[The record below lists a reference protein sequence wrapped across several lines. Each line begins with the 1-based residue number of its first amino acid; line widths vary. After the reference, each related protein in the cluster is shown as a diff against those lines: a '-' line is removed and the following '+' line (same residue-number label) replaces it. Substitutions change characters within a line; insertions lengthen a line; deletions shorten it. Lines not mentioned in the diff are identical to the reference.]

1 MTQLLN
7 FREPFSAWSHG
18 IWLLA
23 SLPATVV
30 LWRSCGGG
38 RARRIS
44 FLIFGLSLA
53 ACALGSTLYHG
64 VRLDVGW
71 LDFFERM
78 DHVGIHLLI
87 AGSYTPLAWNLLR
100 GPWRWGTLT
109 AVWTATVLG
118 CGLLL
123 ANVRLPAPLRT
134 CEYLAMGWGALLCY
148 FEMARV
154 ISHRAMRPL
163 VVGGVLYSVGAVL
176 NLFQT
181 PVLWPGVFGSHEM
194 FHLWVMAG
202 SLSHFWFMLTAV
214 VPFAYA
220 TGAGADPRPVPVW
233 DAERRSPARLNLLP
247 GRLPQG

>member
-1 MTQLLN
+1 MTYLN

-18 IWLLA
+18 LWLLA
-23 SLPATVV
+23 SLPVTII
-30 LWRSCGGG
+30 LWRRCGAD
-38 RARRIS
+38 RAKRFT
-44 FLIFGLSLA
+44 FLIFGLCLA
-53 ACALGSTLYHG
+53 ACGLGSTLYHA
-64 VRLDVGW
+64 VRLDPGGI
-71 LDFFERM
+71 DFFERM

-109 AVWTATVLG
+109 AVWTATLFG
-118 CGLLL
+118 CVLLL

-134 CEYLAMGWGALLCY
+134 CEYLAMGWGSLLCY

-163 VVGGVLYSVGAVL
+163 VIGGVLYSVGAVL
-176 NLFQT
+176 NLVQW
-181 PVLWPGVFGSHEM
+181 PVLWPGVFGAHEM
-194 FHLWVMAG
+194 FHLWVIAG

-220 TGAGADPRPVPVW
+220 AGAAAQTRTAPVW
-233 DAERRSPARLNLLP
+233 PTARRRPIPIRVSTARLP
-247 GRLPQG
+247 ER